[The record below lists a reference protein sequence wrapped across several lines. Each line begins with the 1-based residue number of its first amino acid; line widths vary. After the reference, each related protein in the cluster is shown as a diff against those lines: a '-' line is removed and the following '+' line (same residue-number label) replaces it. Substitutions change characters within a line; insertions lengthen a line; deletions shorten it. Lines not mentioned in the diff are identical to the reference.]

1 MIISYRNYL
10 KENFK
15 NMQKMIRNNKGVT
28 LTILV
33 ITIITLIIILSITV
47 NYGVGELRE
56 ITNRRLEAQLGIV
69 QEAVIQ
75 RYALVKASNQ
85 LGIKAKA
92 IATDA
97 KLATDTGRPS
107 RLVGTRLATSS
118 AILNYGFTDVKL
130 KENYSANE
138 ANKTYEEFYYLLDES
153 DMKDLG
159 VEKGI
164 SSTTDSNTSEK
175 AISYI
180 VNYSTGEIFDIINK
194 KYYNNEDYI
203 YIQPTDVTMESENY
217 NYNDD

>member
-1 MIISYRNYL
+1 
-10 KENFK
+10 
-15 NMQKMIRNNKGVT
+15 MQKMIRNNKGVT